1 MFRLFFAD
9 NSASPFTIPWA
20 AIRPSGRN
28 STPVP
33 LFVDPSMRLVITK
46 CWGKVSRYE
55 VAHSL
60 TSQARIRISSLIFV
74 KWWIFLSFE
83 TEPGLP

>member
-9 NSASPFTIPWA
+9 NSVSPFTIPWA

-28 STPVP
+28 STPVL

-46 CWGKVSRYE
+46 CWGEVSRDE

-60 TSQARIRISSLIFV
+60 D
-74 KWWIFLSFE
+74 
-83 TEPGLP
+83 EPGTNQDFKPDFRQMVDLSLV